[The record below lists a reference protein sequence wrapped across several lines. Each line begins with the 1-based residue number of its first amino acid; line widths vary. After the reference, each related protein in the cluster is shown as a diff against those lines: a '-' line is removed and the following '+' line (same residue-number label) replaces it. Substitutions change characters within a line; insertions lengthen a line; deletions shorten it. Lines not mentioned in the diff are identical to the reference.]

1 MEAKEVMDVKRK
13 AESVIKK
20 CGTTNPFEIAR
31 RLHMHIQYGPL
42 GGVKYANYLRYKRT
56 QIIIIDSDVAP
67 PHLLPFILAH
77 EIGHALCTPD
87 ANTAWM
93 AIYTLGND
101 AKAER
106 TANTFAVELLLS
118 DEYLREHAEYG
129 IHELARMQGVP
140 EEYVY
145 LKSQY

>member
-1 MEAKEVMDVKRK
+1 MDVKRK

-20 CGTTNPFEIAR
+20 CCTTNPFEIAR
-31 RLHMHIQYGPL
+31 RLRMHIQYGPL

-67 PHLLPFILAH
+67 SHLLPFILAH

-93 AIYTLGND
+93 ASYTLGND

-129 IHELARMQGVP
+129 IHELAKMQGVP

>member
-1 MEAKEVMDVKRK
+1 MDVKRK

-31 RLHMHIQYGPL
+31 RLHMHVQYGPL

-67 PHLLPFILAH
+67 SNLLPFILAH

-93 AIYTLGND
+93 ASYTFGSD
-101 AKAER
+101 RKAEKI
-106 TANTFAVELLLS
+106 ANHFAVELLLN
-118 DEYLREHAEYG
+118 DAYLRDNAEYG
-129 IHELARMQGVP
+129 LYELAQMRGVP
-140 EEYVY
+140 EEHIY
-145 LKSQY
+145 LKSKY

>member
-1 MEAKEVMDVKRK
+1 MDVKRK
-13 AESVIKK
+13 AESVIRK

-67 PHLLPFILAH
+67 PLLPFILAH

-93 AIYTLGND
+93 ASYTLGND
-101 AKAER
+101 AKAEK

-129 IHELARMQGVP
+129 IHELARTQGVP

>member
-1 MEAKEVMDVKRK
+1 MDVKRK

-31 RLHMHIQYGPL
+31 RLHMYIQYGPL

-67 PHLLPFILAH
+67 SHLLPFILAH

-93 AIYTLGND
+93 ASYTFGND
-101 AKAER
+101 AKAEMI
-106 TANTFAVELLLS
+106 ANTFAVELLLS
-118 DEYLREHAEYG
+118 DEYLREHAEHG
-129 IHELARMQGVP
+129 IHELARLRGVP
-140 EEYVY
+140 KGYVR
-145 LKSQY
+145 LKSQ

>member
-1 MEAKEVMDVKRK
+1 MDVKRK

-31 RLHMHIQYGPL
+31 RLHMHVRYGPL

-67 PHLLPFILAH
+67 SHLLPFILAH

-87 ANTAWM
+87 ANTIWM
-93 AIYTLGND
+93 ASYTFGND
-101 AKAER
+101 AKAEMI
-106 TANTFAVELLLS
+106 ANTFAVELLLS

-129 IHELARMQGVP
+129 IYELARMQGVP
-140 EEYVY
+140 KGYVL

>member
-1 MEAKEVMDVKRK
+1 MDVKRK
-13 AESVIKK
+13 AESVIRK

-93 AIYTLGND
+93 AS

-140 EEYVY
+140 EEYVL

>member
-1 MEAKEVMDVKRK
+1 MDVKRK
-13 AESVIKK
+13 AESVIRK

-93 AIYTLGND
+93 ASYTLGND

-140 EEYVY
+140 DEYVY
-145 LKSQY
+145 FKSQY

>member
-1 MEAKEVMDVKRK
+1 MDVKRK

-20 CGTTNPFEIAR
+20 CGTSNPFEIAR

-56 QIIIIDSDVAP
+56 QIIIIDSDVTQP
-67 PHLLPFILAH
+67 RMMPFVLAH

-87 ANTAWM
+87 ANTAWL
-93 AIYTLGND
+93 ASYTLGND
-101 AKAER
+101 KKAER
-106 TANTFAVELLLS
+106 IANQFAVELLLN
-118 DEYLREHAEYG
+118 DAYLREHAEFG
-129 IHELARMQGVP
+129 LHELARMCGVP
-140 EEYVY
+140 DEHVQ

>member
-1 MEAKEVMDVKRK
+1 MDVKRK
-13 AESVIKK
+13 AESVIRK
-20 CGTTNPFEIAR
+20 CGTSNPFEIAR
-31 RLHMHIQYGPL
+31 HLHMHIQYGPL

-56 QIIIIDSDVAP
+56 QIIIIDNDVAP

-93 AIYTLGND
+93 ASYTLGND

>member
-1 MEAKEVMDVKRK
+1 MDVKRK

-20 CGTTNPFEIAR
+20 CGTSNPFEIAR
-31 RLHMHIQYGPL
+31 R
-42 GGVKYANYLRYKRT
+42 
-56 QIIIIDSDVAP
+56 
-67 PHLLPFILAH
+67 LLPFILAH

-93 AIYTLGND
+93 ASYTFGND

-106 TANTFAVELLLS
+106 TANLFAVELLLN
-118 DEYLREHAEYG
+118 DTYLREHADFG
-129 IHELARMQGVP
+129 LHELARMCGVP
-140 EEYVY
+140 DEYVQ

>member
-1 MEAKEVMDVKRK
+1 MDAKRK

-20 CGTTNPFEIAR
+20 CGTSNPFEIAR
-31 RLHMHIQYGPL
+31 RLHMYIQYGPL

-67 PHLLPFILAH
+67 SHLLPFILAH

-93 AIYTLGND
+93 ASYTLGND

-118 DEYLREHAEYG
+118 DDYLREHAEYG
-129 IHELARMQGVP
+129 IYELARMQGVP
-140 EEYVY
+140 KGYVR

>member
-1 MEAKEVMDVKRK
+1 MDVKRK
-13 AESVIKK
+13 AESVIRK

-93 AIYTLGND
+93 ASYTLGND
-101 AKAER
+101 ARAEK

-129 IHELARMQGVP
+129 IHELARTQGVP

>member
-1 MEAKEVMDVKRK
+1 MDAKRK
-13 AESVIKK
+13 AESVIKR
-20 CGTTNPFEIAR
+20 CGTSNPFEIAR
-31 RLHMHIQYGPL
+31 RLHMYIQYGPL

-93 AIYTLGND
+93 ASYTLGND

>member
-1 MEAKEVMDVKRK
+1 MDAKRK
-13 AESVIKK
+13 AESVIKR
-20 CGTTNPFEIAR
+20 CGTSNPFEISR
-31 RLHMHIQYGPL
+31 RLHMYIQYGPL

-93 AIYTLGND
+93 ASYTLGND